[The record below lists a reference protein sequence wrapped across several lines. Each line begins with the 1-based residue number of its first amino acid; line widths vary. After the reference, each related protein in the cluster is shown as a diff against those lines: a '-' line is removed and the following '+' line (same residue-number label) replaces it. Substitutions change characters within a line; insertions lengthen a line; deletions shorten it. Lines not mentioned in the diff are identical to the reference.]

1 MNTFT
6 IYGKDNCNFCSR
18 AKRLLDLK
26 GMEYVEMKIPDQVD
40 VDTLK
45 ERVKEADPSA
55 VVKSVPQVF
64 CGEQYVGGYNELRDF
79 LAA

>member
-6 IYGKDNCNFCSR
+6 IYGKDNCIFCAR

-26 GMEYVEMKIPDQVD
+26 GEGYVEMKIPDQVD

-45 ERVKEADPSA
+45 ERIRESGSLAE
-55 VVKSVPQVF
+55 VKSVPQIF
-64 CGEQYVGGYNELRDF
+64 CGEQYVGGYNELRAF
-79 LAA
+79 LA